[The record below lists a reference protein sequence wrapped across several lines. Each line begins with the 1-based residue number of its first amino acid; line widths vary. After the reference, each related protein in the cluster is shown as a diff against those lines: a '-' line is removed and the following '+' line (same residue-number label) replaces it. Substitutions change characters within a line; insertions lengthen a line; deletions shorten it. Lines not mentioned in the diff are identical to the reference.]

1 MGIKATDIFDYDG
14 HEITI
19 RPLSSYELDNAEK
32 EGYKYVTSNLAKLIM
47 RIRLKDVSLTKM
59 LGKIPPEM
67 FTAINRYYKE
77 VDYWII
83 YYSMKDFQPEDFSI
97 NDVRKMRYVHDI
109 ALKVI
114 NMSSA
119 GDRKLVE
126 IINTADGRRLG
137 KIIFDFNVPIT
148 DEAWKMT
155 PLQYKYC
162 DLINNG
168 VKKIYNEEEFEKM
181 VHGSVLPKAVKKLVG
196 K

>member
-67 FTAINRYYKE
+67 FTAINKYYKE

-137 KIIFDFNVPIT
+137 KIIFDFHVPIT